1 MVSFSLVHIDI
12 NMYFQLFWGCRSK
25 CIHNILNSQNKYAQ
39 CKIPDTSKH
48 PMRSKF
54 LCENW
59 KMYFCSGR
67 NFFYRKNSH
76 FFNWNYTKVSV
87 FSESYASKAW
97 QTSFQMNRVFAT
109 NPNFRIPISL
119 QHNVVN
125 FWYFKLKLFE

>member
-12 NMYFQLFWGCRSK
+12 NMYFQLFWGAGANVFIIYWTPKTNMPNAKSPILQNIQWGPNSYVKTEK
-25 CIHNILNSQNKYAQ
+25 CIFVQVEIFFTG
-39 CKIPDTSKH
+39 KIHIFS
-48 PMRSKF
+48 
-54 LCENW
+54 
-59 KMYFCSGR
+59 
-67 NFFYRKNSH
+67 
-76 FFNWNYTKVSV
+76 NWNYTKVSV